1 MRRLVVNADDFGFTR
16 DVNEG
21 IVEAH
26 QNGIL
31 TATTIMANGTAFS
44 HAVELAKDNPDLD
57 VGCHLVLVGGQS
69 LLRPGEDLP
78 GSVTKMMAAITAKLL
93 QPYAEL
99 RAQVVR
105 ILETGLDPVHMDT
118 HKHTHLFPP
127 VLDALARLS
136 REFQIPWVRRP
147 FDLPMPSGADAAN
160 VVPWLVKTSSR
171 GLQFVRKRFEMVLEQ
186 NGCQTTDH
194 FAGFQMTGRFRAA
207 QLAELIHHLPDG
219 LTEFMCHPGKLGSEL
234 QAAPTRLKESR
245 AEELE
250 ALTSP
255 LVAKALEETGVKL
268 VGFRE
273 LTGQRAG

>member
-26 QNGIL
+26 QKGIL
-31 TATTIMANGTAFS
+31 TATTLMANGNAFT
-44 HAVELAKDNPDLD
+44 HAVELARDNPDLD

-78 GSVTKMMAAITAKLL
+78 GTVTKMMAAITARLL

-99 RAQVVR
+99 RAQVLRV
-105 ILETGLDPVHMDT
+105 IDTGLDPVHMDT

-136 REFQIPWVRRP
+136 QEFRIPWVRRP
-147 FDLPMPSGADAAN
+147 FDLPMPGGKSASN

-171 GLQFVRKRFEMVLEQ
+171 GLQFMRKRFELVLEQ
-186 NGCQTTDH
+186 SGCQTTDH

-219 LTEFMCHPGKLGSEL
+219 LTEFMCHPGKVGEEL
-234 QAAPTRLKESR
+234 RAAPTRLKESR
-245 AEELE
+245 EAELE

-255 LVAKALEETGVKL
+255 LVRKALEETGVKL

-273 LTGQRAG
+273 LTGPRAG

>member
-26 QNGIL
+26 RKGIL
-31 TATTIMANGTAFS
+31 TATTLMANGMAFG
-44 HAVELAKDNPDLD
+44 HAVELARDNPDLD

-78 GSVTKMMAAITAKLL
+78 GSVTKMMAAITAKIL

-99 RAQVVR
+99 RAQVMR
-105 ILETGLDPVHMDT
+105 ILDTGLEPVHMDT

-127 VLDALARLS
+127 VLDAVARLS
-136 REFQIPWVRRP
+136 REFEIPWVRQP
-147 FDLPMPSGADAAN
+147 FDLPMPGGEASRN
-160 VVPWLVKTSSR
+160 MVPWMIKRSSR
-171 GLQFVRKRFEMVLEQ
+171 GLQFVRKRFELVLRQ

-207 QLAELIHHLPDG
+207 QLVELIHHLPDG
-219 LTEFMCHPGKLGSEL
+219 LTEFMCHPGKLGEEL
-234 QAAPTRLKESR
+234 LAAPTRLKESR
-245 AEELE
+245 EQELE

-273 LTGQRAG
+273 LTGPKAG

>member
-26 QNGIL
+26 QKGIL

-57 VGCHLVLVGGQS
+57 VGCHLVLVGGKS

-99 RAQVVR
+99 RAQVMR
-105 ILETGLDPVHMDT
+105 IMDTGLQPVHMDT

-127 VLDALARLS
+127 VLDALV
-136 REFQIPWVRRP
+136 EWV
-147 FDLPMPSGADAAN
+147 
-160 VVPWLVKTSSR
+160 
-171 GLQFVRKRFEMVLEQ
+171 
-186 NGCQTTDH
+186 
-194 FAGFQMTGRFRAA
+194 AA
-207 QLAELIHHLPDG
+207 Q
-219 LTEFMCHPGKLGSEL
+219 
-234 QAAPTRLKESR
+234 R
-245 AEELE
+245 
-250 ALTSP
+250 
-255 LVAKALEETGVKL
+255 
-268 VGFRE
+268 
-273 LTGQRAG
+273 